1 MFLHPVPGKFVAAR
15 YRQALLVEIEPAER
29 VQHKLR
35 NDGRS
40 LVAAAPLVDKPGN
53 VRVPVG
59 FESAVKNIRAYFKV
73 GVFQPRR
80 LNVHLVYLALAVL
93 LVAVPDSEPVLDDS
107 CPEIQLAALLIRK
120 IVQGKAVFSWF

>member
-1 MFLHPVPGKFVAAR
+1 MLLHPVPGEFVAAR
-15 YRQALLVEIEPAER
+15 YRQALLVEVEPAER
-29 VQHKLR
+29 VQHELR

-53 VRVPVG
+53 VRVPVSL
-59 FESAVKNIRAYFKV
+59 EPAVEDISAYLQVR
-73 GVFQPRR
+73 VFQPRR
-80 LNVHLVYLALAVL
+80 LNEHLVDLALAVL

-120 IVQGKAVFSWF
+120 IVQSKAVFSWL